1 MDLKQ
6 LAKRTRVYVALATFL
21 PIAVVADPIE
31 IVGIAGGDDG
41 GNVNG
46 YAMTDFAPVSGFE
59 IDCIDSPIEGQV
71 CFEDQHH
78 EPLAMMAV
86 DAYDNGWWQFDHGN
100 ILATHVDWIELVLPA
115 NTRALSL
122 WVGASFRGDA
132 WIQAFDSLGNDTG
145 IVRFRVGPDGHWG
158 YGTSGYGIS
167 VSDSCNSI
175 SRVIIEP
182 RLWGFGN
189 VSINQD
195 RCGARQV
202 SEPSSLALLGMG
214 LLAFAFIGRVRLRR
228 ARF

>member
-1 MDLKQ
+1 MDFKELST
-6 LAKRTRVYVALATFL
+6 RTRCFVSLAAFL
-21 PIAVVADPIE
+21 PLTVFADPIE
-31 IVGIAGGDDG
+31 ITEIDGGDDG

-59 IDCIDSPIEGQV
+59 IDCIDSPIQGQM
-71 CFEDQHH
+71 CFEDQDG
-78 EPLAMMAV
+78 EALAMFAV
-86 DAYDNGWWQFDHGN
+86 DAYDEGWWQFDHGN
-100 ILATHVDWIELVLPA
+100 ILATGVDWIELILPA

-122 WVGASFRGDA
+122 WVGASFRGNA

-145 IVRFRVGPDGHWG
+145 IVNFRVGPDGRRG

-167 VSDSCNSI
+167 VADGCNSI

-182 RLWGFGN
+182 RLWGFGH

-195 RCGARQV
+195 PCVQV

-214 LLAFAFIGRVRLRR
+214 LLALGFVGRARLRR
-228 ARF
+228 VRAG